1 MRSEIDKEGRE
12 TLQELRLRINSPPE
26 LVLSGGIL
34 TAKGIVRKE
43 DLHYCVNTACRYS
56 HWSADTSCKGYI
68 TAPGGHRIGLCGEM
82 ICEKGAAKG
91 IRDLTSLCIRV
102 ARDYPGISGHIP
114 LVNRLTLILGAP
126 GWGKTT
132 LLRDLCR
139 RRSQAETVCVL
150 DERGELFP
158 QAIPRG
164 KRMDVMTGCPKAT
177 GIEVLLRTMG
187 PSCIAVDEI
196 TAEED
201 CRALIQAANCGV
213 SLLATAHGESKA
225 DILQR
230 SIYRPLV
237 EQNMISLLV
246 ILRRDKSYFLERM
259 SGCI

>member
-1 MRSEIDKEGRE
+1 
-12 TLQELRLRINSPPE
+12 
-26 LVLSGGIL
+26 
-34 TAKGIVRKE
+34 
-43 DLHYCVNTACRYS
+43 
-56 HWSADTSCKGYI
+56 
-68 TAPGGHRIGLCGEM
+68 
-82 ICEKGAAKG
+82 
-91 IRDLTSLCIRV
+91 
-102 ARDYPGISGHIP
+102 
-114 LVNRLTLILGAP
+114 
-126 GWGKTT
+126 
-132 LLRDLCR
+132 
-139 RRSQAETVCVL
+139 
-150 DERGELFP
+150 
-158 QAIPRG
+158 
-164 KRMDVMTGCPKAT
+164 MDVMTGCPKAT